1 MRYKRVL
8 LKLSGEALGEDNFA
22 GAKRAAAEIKE
33 LCDAGLEIAIVNGG
47 GNILRGR
54 DVETLGLERTQAD
67 YMGMLGTVINALA
80 LQDALK
86 KQGVKAIIK
95 SAINMPPIADLY
107 SRDAA
112 LNALENKNIVIFAAG
127 TGHPFFSTDTTAAL
141 RAAEI
146 NAECIIKGTNV
157 KGIYDAD
164 PNKNINAKFLASL
177 TYDYALQNNIKV
189 MDAAAFS
196 ICRDNKIKLLVLNMN
211 EPGNLYKALV
221 LGESI
226 GSEVCN

>member
-86 KQGVKAIIK
+86 KQGVKAIIQ

-107 SRDAA
+107 SRDVA

-164 PNKNINAKFLASL
+164 PNKNINAKFLSSL
-177 TYDYALQNNIKV
+177 TYDYALKNNIKV
-189 MDAAAFS
+189 MDAAAFA
-196 ICRDNKIKLLVLNMN
+196 ICRDNNIKLLVLNMN

-221 LGESI
+221 SGESI

>member
-33 LCDAGLEIAIVNGG
+33 LKDAGLEIAIVNGG

-54 DVETLGLERTQAD
+54 DVETLGLDRTQAD

-86 KQGVKAIIK
+86 KVGVKAIIQ
-95 SAINMPPIADLY
+95 SAVNMPPIANLY
-107 SRDAA
+107 SREVA
-112 LNALENKNIVIFAAG
+112 LSALEDGKVVIFAAG
-127 TGHPFFSTDTTAAL
+127 TGHPFFSTDTTSAL

-157 KGIYDAD
+157 KGIYDSD
-164 PNKNINAKFLASL
+164 PNKNKDAKFLASL
-177 TYDYALQNNIKV
+177 TYSYALQNNIKV
-189 MDAAAFS
+189 MDASAFS

-211 EPGNLYKALV
+211 EPGNLVKALV
-221 LGESI
+221 HDENI
-226 GSEVCN
+226 GSEVKE

>member
-86 KQGVKAIIK
+86 KQGVKAIIQ
-95 SAINMPPIADLY
+95 SAVNMPPIADLY
-107 SRDAA
+107 SRNIA
-112 LNALENKNIVIFAAG
+112 LSALENKNIVIFAAG

-164 PNKNINAKFLASL
+164 PNKNINAKFLSSL
-177 TYDYALQNNIKV
+177 TYDYALKNNIKV
-189 MDAAAFS
+189 MDAAAFA
-196 ICRDNKIKLLVLNMN
+196 ICRDNNIKLLVLNMN

-221 LGESI
+221 SGENI

>member
-86 KQGVKAIIK
+86 KQGVRAIIQ

-107 SRDAA
+107 SRDIA
-112 LNALENKNIVIFAAG
+112 LSALENKNIVIFAAG

-164 PNKNINAKFLASL
+164 PNKNINAKFLSSL
-177 TYDYALQNNIKV
+177 TYDYALKNNIKV
-189 MDAAAFS
+189 MDAAAFA
-196 ICRDNKIKLLVLNMN
+196 ICRDNNIKLLVLNMN

-221 LGESI
+221 NGESI

>member
-22 GAKRAAAEIKE
+22 GAKRTAAEIKE

-86 KQGVKAIIK
+86 KLGVKAIVQ

-107 SRDAA
+107 SRDVA

-164 PNKNINAKFLASL
+164 PNKNINAKFLSSL
-177 TYDYALQNNIKV
+177 TYEYALKNNIKV
-189 MDAAAFS
+189 MDAAAFA
-196 ICRDNKIKLLVLNMN
+196 ICRDNNIKLLVLNMN
-211 EPGNLYKALV
+211 ESGNLYKALV
-221 LGESI
+221 SGESI

>member
-86 KQGVKAIIK
+86 KQGVRAIIQ

-107 SRDAA
+107 SRDIA
-112 LNALENKNIVIFAAG
+112 LSALENKNIVIFAAG

-157 KGIYDAD
+157 EGIYDAD
-164 PNKNINAKFLASL
+164 PNKNINAKFLSSL
-177 TYDYALQNNIKV
+177 TYDYALKNNIKV
-189 MDAAAFS
+189 MDAAAFA
-196 ICRDNKIKLLVLNMN
+196 ICRDNNIKLLVLNMN

-221 LGESI
+221 NGENI

>member
-86 KQGVKAIIK
+86 KLGVKAIVQ

-107 SRDAA
+107 SRDVA

-164 PNKNINAKFLASL
+164 PNKNINAKFLSSL
-177 TYDYALQNNIKV
+177 TYDYALKNNIKV
-189 MDAAAFS
+189 MDAAAFA
-196 ICRDNKIKLLVLNMN
+196 ICRDNNIKLLVLNMN

-221 LGESI
+221 NGESI